1 MRHSKIASLMVRN
14 VVAVP
19 PESSFKQIAE
29 LLDEHRIS
37 GVPVVDAE
45 RRVIGVVSETDLV
58 LRRPGLAT
66 EWEAAPGAR
75 TGLVAGSSDGDG
87 PSPTAADLMSS
98 PAVTVDAEETVAG
111 AARTMASHR
120 VERLPVV
127 DRERRLVGMVTRRDL
142 LQVFL
147 RPDAEIR
154 KEIVE
159 ELFESTLWLPPGK
172 LTVRVVEGVVTLEG
186 ELERLSDVLV
196 AVQLVRQADGVVAV
210 VDRLRY
216 AFDDTPAGRATG
228 PAGAARR
235 RKTVGERSP

>member
-19 PESSFKQIAE
+19 PEASFKQIAG

-37 GVPVVDAE
+37 GVPVVDPE

-58 LRRPGLAT
+58 LRRPDPAP
-66 EWEAAPGAR
+66 EWEAAPGAK
-75 TGLVAGSSDGDG
+75 TELVAGSPDRDG
-87 PSPTAADLMSS
+87 PAPTAADLMSS
-98 PAVTVDAEETVAG
+98 PAVTVDVDETVAV
-111 AARTMASHR
+111 AARTMAWR
-120 VERLPVV
+120 GVERLPVV

-172 LTVRVVEGVVTLEG
+172 LAVRVVEGVVTLEG

-196 AVQLVRQADGVVAV
+196 AVQLVRQTDGVIAV

-216 AFDDTPAGRATG
+216 VFDDTPAGRATG
-228 PAGAARR
+228 PAGEARR
-235 RKTVGERSP
+235 RKAVGERSP